1 MKNLKLLPLSL
12 AAVMGLSLLSGCA
25 AAPKSASAVVEK
37 YVSQMEKS
45 CNYHMDMEM
54 NFDVTATAQGGVIG
68 MPVETVLS
76 ADVFEDMLHG
86 KMNVT
91 VPYSTSYSG
100 QF

>member
-45 CNYHMDMEM
+45 CNYHRSEEH
-54 NFDVTATAQGGVIG
+54 TSEHQSPLVI
-68 MPVETVLS
+68 EY
-76 ADVFEDMLHG
+76 AVF
-86 KMNVT
+86 
-91 VPYSTSYSG
+91 
-100 QF
+100 